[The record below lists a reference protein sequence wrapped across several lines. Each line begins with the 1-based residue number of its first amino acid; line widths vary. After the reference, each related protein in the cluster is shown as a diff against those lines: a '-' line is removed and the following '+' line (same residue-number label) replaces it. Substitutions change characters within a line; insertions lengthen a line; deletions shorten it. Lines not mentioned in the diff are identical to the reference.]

1 METQTTD
8 TPSSPS
14 GLKERALRIL
24 NLRYG
29 YPSFRGGQ
37 WEVMESILAGRDTL
51 VLMPTGG
58 GKSICFQIPA
68 LMKDGCCI
76 VVSPLIALMNDQVAA
91 LTANGIPA
99 AAINSLRSEADNQLA
114 YRRAEEGELK
124 LLYLSPERLLSD
136 LDGIRRQIPVSFIA
150 VDEAHCIS
158 QWGHDFRPVYTSLSA
173 IKERWPELP
182 VMALTATADRLTRD
196 DISRALGLK
205 DPYIYV
211 GSLDRPNLSL

>member
-1 METQTTD
+1 METQTTE

-14 GLKERALRIL
+14 ALQERALRLL

-29 YPSFRGGQ
+29 YPSFRAGQ
-37 WEVMESILAGRDTL
+37 WEVMESILAGRDTV

-136 LDGIRRQIPVSFIA
+136 LDGIRRHIPVSFIA

-205 DPYIYV
+205 EPYIY
-211 GSLDRPNLSL
+211 